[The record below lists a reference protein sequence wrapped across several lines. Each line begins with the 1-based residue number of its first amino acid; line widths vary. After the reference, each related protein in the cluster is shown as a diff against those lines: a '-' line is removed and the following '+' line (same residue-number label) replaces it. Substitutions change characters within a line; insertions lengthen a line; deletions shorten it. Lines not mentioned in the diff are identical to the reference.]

1 MGPRIQSA
9 PSNGASTNFTYDG
22 QDIAQDKTS
31 TNIITEYLNGPGIDN
46 KIRQKTGTTLYY
58 FAKDHLGSATAL
70 TDSKG
75 ALAERES
82 YDAYGNSAGS
92 AKTRYGYTGR
102 ERDSLTGLMYYRAR
116 FHDLQLGRFISEDP
130 IGLAGGINSFAYVS
144 NNPQNKVDPS
154 GLYDIDV
161 HYYLTYYLAMKTGC

>member
-1 MGPRIQSA
+1 MARD
-9 PSNGASTNFTYDG
+9 TYDKLKGFG
-22 QDIAQDKTS
+22 QQRGCGCHGDPDWDVVRKFIDVGYDRATLLGAGG
-31 TNIITEYLNGPGIDN
+31 EYLRGVSDE
-46 KIRQKTGTTLYY
+46 QCT
-58 FAKDHLGSATAL
+58 TAL

-82 YDAYGNSAGS
+82 YDAYGNSAG
-92 AKTRYGYTGR
+92 
-102 ERDSLTGLMYYRAR
+102 LMYYRAR
-116 FHDLQLGRFISEDP
+116 FYDLQLGRFISEDP

-154 GLYDIDV
+154 GLYDLDV